1 MTVKLAGS
9 RRLAGIAAIGAVAM
23 TLAACGGGD
32 DESTSTDDNEG
43 SSEPEETSSED
54 TSSEETSSESGSED
68 APAESDSDAPAAG
81 GSDLG
86 LDYASLSGEINGSG
100 ASSQANAMQ
109 AWRDNFA
116 TEAPDLTVN
125 YTQTGSGTGREQFV
139 GGEVSFIGT
148 DSLFEGD
155 ELAAAEERCGGPIAE
170 LPTYVSP
177 IAVAFNLPGVDSLN
191 LTPETISYIFD
202 GTITTWDDPDIADAN
217 PDVELPALP
226 IIPVNRSDD
235 SGTTENFAQWLVD
248 AGTGWEHEVSDVWP
262 ITGTQSAEGTSGV
275 VQLVEGT
282 EGAITYADASQI
294 NDLGTAAVGLADG
307 SFVEYSAEAAAAI
320 VDGSPA
326 HETATDT
333 ILSVDLLRDGSI
345 ADAYPVVLISYH
357 VACLTYEDEAEAA
370 NVQGF
375 LAYIASA
382 EGQEAASSFGVAPI
396 SDQLRETVNGVIS
409 QISAG

>member
-1 MTVKLAGS
+1 VHREIERK
-9 RRLAGIAAIGAVAM
+9 
-23 TLAACGGGD
+23 
-32 DESTSTDDNEG
+32 
-43 SSEPEETSSED
+43 
-54 TSSEETSSESGSED
+54 
-68 APAESDSDAPAAG
+68 
-81 GSDLG
+81 
-86 LDYASLSGEINGSG
+86 YA
-100 ASSQANAMQ
+100 
-109 AWRDNFA
+109 
-116 TEAPDLTVN
+116 
-125 YTQTGSGTGREQFV
+125 TG
-139 GGEVSFIGT
+139 
-148 DSLFEGD
+148 
-155 ELAAAEERCGGPIAE
+155 
-170 LPTYVSP
+170 
-177 IAVAFNLPGVDSLN
+177 
-191 LTPETISYIFD
+191 
-202 GTITTWDDPDIADAN
+202 

-235 SGTTENFAQWLVD
+235 SGTTENFTQWLVD
-248 AGTGWEHEVSDVWP
+248 SGSGWEYEAAEPWP
-262 ITGTQSAEGTSGV
+262 ISGTQSAEGTSGV

-282 EGAITYADASQI
+282 EGAVTYADASQI

-382 EGQEAASSFGVAPI
+382 EGQEAAANFGVAPI
-396 SDQLRETVNGVIS
+396 SDQLRETVNGVIE

>member
-43 SSEPEETSSED
+43 SSEPEES
-54 TSSEETSSESGSED
+54 SSEETSSETESDD
-68 APAESDSDAPAAG
+68 APTESGSDAPAAG
-81 GSDLG
+81 VSDLG
-86 LDYASLSGEINGSG
+86 IDYSTLSGEINGSG
-100 ASSQANAMQ
+100 ASSQGNAMQ

-155 ELAAAEERCGGPIAE
+155 ELAAAEERCGGSIAE

-177 IAVAFNLPGVDSLN
+177 IAVAFNLPGIETLN
-191 LTPETISYIFD
+191 LTPETISFIFD
-202 GTITTWDDPDIADAN
+202 GTITSWDDPDIADAN

-235 SGTTENFAQWLVD
+235 SGTTENFTQWLVD
-248 AGTGWEHEVSDVWP
+248 SGSGWEYEAAEPWP
-262 ITGTQSAEGTSGV
+262 ISGTQSAEGTSGV

-282 EGAITYADASQI
+282 EGAVTYADASQI

-382 EGQEAASSFGVAPI
+382 EGQEAAANFGVAPI
-396 SDQLRETVNGVIS
+396 SDQLRETVNGVIE